1 MVTPHHKDCK
11 RNNMEI
17 ILKYFSDFTE
27 IQLQQFRKLEGLYK
41 EWNEKINVI
50 SRKDIDSLYEKHVL
64 HSLSIAAAF
73 EFEPGSEIIDIG
85 TGGGF
90 PGIPLAIFFPELK
103 FHLADSIAKKLKVVE
118 AVAGSIGLKNVTTQH
133 TRAEEIK
140 NRKFDYA
147 VSRAVAPL
155 KDLWTWSRP
164 LLHNKPRTENTSI
177 KPGLICLKGGDLAKE
192 IQESGTRPHMIEIK
206 DLFPEDSFKEKYL
219 LYVPR

>member
-1 MVTPHHKDCK
+1 MVTPPHKDCK

-90 PGIPLAIFFPELK
+90 PGIPLAIFFPIIFQLTGR
-103 FHLADSIAKKLKVVE
+103 AYCC
-118 AVAGSIGLKNVTTQH
+118 AGILEWGDW
-133 TRAEEIK
+133 
-140 NRKFDYA
+140 NR
-147 VSRAVAPL
+147 RRL
-155 KDLWTWSRP
+155 
-164 LLHNKPRTENTSI
+164 EN
-177 KPGLICLKGGDLAKE
+177 
-192 IQESGTRPHMIEIK
+192 
-206 DLFPEDSFKEKYL
+206 
-219 LYVPR
+219 